1 MIIYIQWVIWIDLSY
16 LDCKWWSIP
25 RCIQWVIISSL
36 TMIQK
41 KHQFRWNHQTSPSV
55 FSWGPSPDGPPDG
68 PPGLSRTSF
77 GSSAPC
83 PNLEPN
89 SAHQCRRDRDFRLN
103 GLRQKTCWRTFKSS
117 YWLEMMC
124 TLETK
129 WDQLNQLN
137 VFWVFLKVFLGWHL
151 SFYSPTNQGQGWLRG
166 TLELK
171 CSPKFHMWE
180 CQTTIRFDL
189 KEFVPNLKC
198 TEGWKVTRVA

>member
-16 LDCKWWSIP
+16 LDCKGWSVP

-36 TMIQK
+36 TQIAMIQK

-103 GLRQKTCWRTFKSS
+103 GLRQKICWRTVKLLTWNDVYVGNQMRSTKSTECFLGVPES
-117 YWLEMMC
+117 FSGV
-124 TLETK
+124 TLVILFTYKPRPRLTK
-129 WDQLNQLN
+129 RDT
-137 VFWVFLKVFLGWHL
+137 WVKVFSQISHVGMPDNHQIW
-151 SFYSPTNQGQGWLRG
+151 S
-166 TLELK
+166 
-171 CSPKFHMWE
+171 
-180 CQTTIRFDL
+180 
-189 KEFVPNLKC
+189 
-198 TEGWKVTRVA
+198 

>member
-16 LDCKWWSIP
+16 LDCKGWSVP

-36 TMIQK
+36 TQIAMIQK

-103 GLRQKTCWRTFKSS
+103 GLRQKICWRTFKLLTWNDVYVGIQMKSS
-117 YWLEMMC
+117 KSTEC
-124 TLETK
+124 
-129 WDQLNQLN
+129 
-137 VFWVFLKVFLGWHL
+137 FLGVPESFFFLGWHL
-151 SFYSPTNQGQGWLRG
+151 SFYSPTLWQ
-166 TLELK
+166 E
-171 CSPKFHMWE
+171 
-180 CQTTIRFDL
+180 
-189 KEFVPNLKC
+189 
-198 TEGWKVTRVA
+198 